1 MNSVCAANKSRSSD
15 VLAEPLMVCPIKKE
29 IKICLHVWTFF
40 SRQFTLVL
48 LTKDAL
54 NLS

>member
-1 MNSVCAANKSRSSD
+1 MNSVSAANKSRPSD
-15 VLAEPLMVCPIKKE
+15 NVLAKSLMVCPIKK
-29 IKICLHVWTFF
+29 KKQFLWTFF
-40 SRQFTLVL
+40 SRKFTLVL

>member
-1 MNSVCAANKSRSSD
+1 MNSVSAANKSRLSD
-15 VLAEPLMVCPIKKE
+15 NVLAESLMVCPIKKQQQ
-29 IKICLHVWTFF
+29 KQFLRTFF
-40 SRQFTLVL
+40 SRKFTLVL